1 MNTDPNK
8 DSNWKQIVVRF
19 LLLLVIL
26 AHALISLLVLYWV
39 WHGTW
44 GLGQFILDIINDEE
58 TKNLI
63 RTITMFSTI
72 GLISFLFQRCVEHI
86 LKSISQ
92 ITKKIVTV
100 FQSIWTPGIDNG
112 ESSLK
117 TWRDTFLESLKLV
130 SAVSILCII
139 FVCGYI
145 ALKEPDRSVIV
156 LNDFSSSYQ
165 PENDTPQPEKPE
177 NDTPQPE
184 NDTQISLYYLSQG
197 DLNSKKGICPEE
209 SRLVEWLALFKQ
221 ALSECSEN
229 KQVKLR
235 IRAFASTAPVTEKGR
250 PKPEKV
256 KSDTFNYQIANER
269 AEAIIYFLMSEDPES
284 YTPGKCKDAL
294 NDGWIWKGH
303 AKSNSTWVGEGFTV
317 TYKRWLSHTEMKD
330 AKLVRDGSWMA
341 RRPKLEFLNRTVEII
356 IEDGGCLTMA
366 VDNAE
371 KAEHQLD
378 GH

>member
-1 MNTDPNK
+1 MNTDPNRN
-8 DSNWKQIVVRF
+8 SNWKQIVTRF

-26 AHALISLLVLYWV
+26 AHALISLLVLYLV
-39 WHGTW
+39 WIGTW
-44 GLGQFILDIINDEE
+44 VVGDEILRFSDNEE

-72 GLISFLFQRCVEHI
+72 GLISFLFQRSIEHI

-100 FQSIWTPGIDNG
+100 FQSIWMPGINNG

-165 PENDTPQPEKPE
+165 PENG
-177 NDTPQPE
+177 TPQPE
-184 NDTQISLYYLSQG
+184 NDTQILLYYLSQG
-197 DLNSKKGICPEE
+197 NLDSKKGICPEE
-209 SRLVEWLALFKQ
+209 SRLVEWLTLFKQ

-229 KQVKLR
+229 KQVGLK

-269 AEAIIYFLMSEDPES
+269 AEALIYFLISEAPKS
-284 YTPGKCKDAL
+284 YTLGKCQDAL
-294 NDGWIWKGH
+294 NGGWIWGR
-303 AKSNSTWVGEGFTV
+303 AKSDSTGSTWVGEGFKV
-317 TYKRWLSHTEMKD
+317 TYKPWLSH
-330 AKLVRDGSWMA
+330 A
-341 RRPKLEFLNRTVEII
+341 
-356 IEDGGCLTMA
+356 GGCA
-366 VDNAE
+366 YIS
-371 KAEHQLD
+371 
-378 GH
+378 